1 MVCQAYVQCQE
12 CNREQ
17 GRHSCGLHEAC
28 GMVQKTDFEW
38 VVIHGMSLMKGEA
51 GRQWLLSQEDEAIS
65 GSGGSRG
72 LRMGRNQPSKELEDK
87 CFRQRDQHL
96 QSDWTARVRRTNPQ

>member
-12 CNREQ
+12 YNREQ
-17 GRHSCGLHEAC
+17 GRHSSGLHEAC
-28 GMVQKTDFEW
+28 GMVQKMDFEW

-51 GRQWLLSQEDEAIS
+51 GRQWLLSQENEAIS

-96 QSDWTARVRRTNPQ
+96 QSDWTARVRRINPQ